1 MSESMLIAL
10 LGSTLLTTVVTTIG
24 TITIWCLNRRASK
37 VDKKHSDED
46 KLEMLVE
53 KLNDHERLNHEQL
66 SKLNEI
72 LNQSI
77 TTEVVLKDA
86 MCRIVRH
93 MILRIYYRYLPWE
106 ALPTYERENLSQ
118 LCDIYIHGLEGNSF
132 INDIKPEM
140 DTWKTVEDIH
150 YFTEDN
156 KVIK

>member
-10 LGSTLLTTVVTTIG
+10 LGSTLLTTIVTTIG
-24 TITIWCLNRRASK
+24 TITIWCLNRRAAK
-37 VDKKHSDED
+37 VDKKDSAYDT
-46 KLEMLVE
+46 LEMLVE
-53 KLNDHERLNHEQL
+53 KLNNHEKLNQEQL

-72 LNQSI
+72 LTQCI

-132 INDIKPEM
+132 ITDIKPEM
-140 DTWKTVEDIH
+140 DAWKTVEDIH
-150 YFTEDN
+150 YFVEEN
-156 KVIK
+156 KIIK